1 MNMKCT
7 ANPPFTVVDS
17 TAAYLKPLERPYTHG
32 YFSYACYAW
41 IPFKVAMSA
50 AVSENP

>member
-1 MNMKCT
+1 MWPWLLYGYQCG
-7 ANPPFTVVDS
+7 
-17 TAAYLKPLERPYTHG
+17 HG